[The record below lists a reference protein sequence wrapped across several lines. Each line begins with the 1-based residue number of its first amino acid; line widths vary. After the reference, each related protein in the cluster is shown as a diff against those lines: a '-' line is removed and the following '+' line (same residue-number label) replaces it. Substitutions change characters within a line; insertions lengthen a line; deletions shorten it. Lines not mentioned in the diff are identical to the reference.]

1 MRDNNRPNTTVPN
14 TTVPNTTVPNNNAG
28 ASNGT
33 QRRAQRANRTNQTNQ
48 TNQTNRTPIRTAR
61 VASHIVLALGAFFMV
76 LPFIW
81 QLLTSGKTLREATIV
96 PPVIFPES
104 WQWENFAKFFDQL
117 PVGMLFTNSLASL
130 VVRVIGQVLIASL
143 AAYGLARLKFPGAK
157 IVLGLFLMVLMVPP
171 QMFIIPQY
179 EVIRDLGWLN
189 SVQALALPGIFS
201 SFGMFILYQ
210 FMRSLPSELD
220 EAAKLDGANPL
231 QIYARIIMPLCA
243 PAIAAVTIMTSLFA
257 WNDLLWPMVVNTDPN
272 RMTLSVG
279 LATLQGAQSTDIPTL
294 MAGSLLALLPM
305 VIIFLLLQKQFIR
318 GIAMSGSK

>member
-1 MRDNNRPNTTVPN
+1 MRDNNQPDNNRPDK
-14 TTVPNTTVPNNNAG
+14 TVPNNNAG
-28 ASNGT
+28 ASTKT
-33 QRRAQRANRTNQTNQ
+33 QRRVNRTHHANH
-48 TNQTNRTPIRTAR
+48 TPIRAAR

-104 WQWENFAKFFDQL
+104 WQWENFSKFFDQL

-257 WNDLLWPMVVNTDPN
+257 WNDLLWPMVVNTDPD

-305 VIIFLLLQKQFIR
+305 VLIFLLLQKQFIR